1 MKGQVTA
8 CFSDSIAFFYP
19 CLLQRGQKLKK
30 NRMRKML
37 NKLQYILTS
46 LGWVAFAH
54 QSTPLLLIEVHVQSG
69 WALLILAQL
78 FDHTE
83 KKNGCFFTY
92 QDTLKTLDYLW
103 PHNFTLLGPLILL
116 FLRNTGT
123 AVFMQSNSWPGWRAE
138 QKCTPLIHV
147 DIKIFCFV
155 LFFTLTAH
163 FQSGCTS
170 QINSSDIQRPIL
182 RIGSPVRGL

>member
-1 MKGQVTA
+1 
-8 CFSDSIAFFYP
+8 
-19 CLLQRGQKLKK
+19 
-30 NRMRKML
+30 ML
-37 NKLQYILTS
+37 NKLQYILTI
-46 LGWVAFAH
+46 LGWAAYAH
-54 QSTPLLLIEVHVQSG
+54 QSTPPLLIEVHVQSR
-69 WALLILAQL
+69 WALLIVARL
-78 FDHTE
+78 FDHTAK
-83 KKNGCFFTY
+83 KKNCCFFTY
-92 QDTLKTLDYLW
+92 QDTLKILDYLRL
-103 PHNFTLLGPLILL
+103 HNFTLLGALILL

-155 LFFTLTAH
+155 LFFTLTAD